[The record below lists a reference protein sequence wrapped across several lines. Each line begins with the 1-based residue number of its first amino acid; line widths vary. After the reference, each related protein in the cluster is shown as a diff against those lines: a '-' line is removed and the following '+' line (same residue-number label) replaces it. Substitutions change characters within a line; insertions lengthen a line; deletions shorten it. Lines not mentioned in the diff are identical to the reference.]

1 MSWNVKIATT
11 ERSEPSTLR
20 NEARFEDGWM
30 VGVRLLPRAR
40 EGAFCNPSRTLGLW
54 REQRNIRLCI
64 WEVEEKGVVVGR

>member
-40 EGAFCNPSRTLGLW
+40 EGAFCNPSRTLGL
-54 REQRNIRLCI
+54 
-64 WEVEEKGVVVGR
+64 